1 MKVVFK
7 GLGGVSSR
15 DMFKVLENKKHS
27 RRKDTHTMSKDN
39 VIEFKKPEPFVDDPI
54 TDVLRT
60 GARKLLIEALEAE
73 IEGFLSQYRDLR
85 DNQDRQRVVRN
96 GYLPEREIQTGI
108 GPVAVKVPRARDRQ
122 PDHKSGPIRFKSTL
136 LPPYLRKTRSME
148 ELIPWLYLK
157 GVSTGDFSE
166 ALAALVG
173 KDAPG
178 LSASTISRLKS
189 VWEEEFEE
197 WQKTDLSHKRYV
209 YIWADG
215 IYCNV
220 RMEEKQ
226 CLLVII
232 GATEDGNKELLALE
246 SGFRESELSW
256 TEVLVDLKHRGL
268 KIAPE
273 LAVGD
278 GALGFWKA
286 LSKVYGQTRWQ
297 RCWVHKTANVLN
309 QLPKSIQPKAK
320 EKLHQIWMAP
330 DKAEAQKYFDDFI
343 SIYEAKYP
351 KAAKCLQKDRDVLLT
366 FYDFPAEH
374 WRHIRTTNPIE
385 STFSTVRLRTAKVRN
400 CFSSKTVVTMAFKLC
415 QCAQKRWQ
423 RLHSSKKLV
432 EVIRGVIFVNGIE
445 EKRIAA

>member
-1 MKVVFK
+1 M
-7 GLGGVSSR
+7 
-15 DMFKVLENKKHS
+15 
-27 RRKDTHTMSKDN
+27 TKDN
-39 VIEFKKPEPFVDDPI
+39 VIEFKKPEPFVDDPL

-60 GARKLLIEALEAE
+60 GARKLLAEALEAE
-73 IEGFLSQYRDLR
+73 IEDYLSRYKDLKDHQNR
-85 DNQDRQRVVRN
+85 RRVVRN

-108 GPVAVKVPRARDRQ
+108 GSVSVKVPRARDLQ
-122 PDHKSGPIRFKSTL
+122 PDQEPGPLRFSSSL
-136 LPPYLRKTRSME
+136 LPPYLRKTKSME

-157 GVSTGDFSE
+157 GISTNDFTES
-166 ALAALVG
+166 LAALLG
-173 KDAPG
+173 EDAPG
-178 LSASTISRLKS
+178 LSAATISRLKDI
-189 VWEEEFEE
+189 WHEDLQE
-197 WQKTDLSHKRYV
+197 WQKRDLSSKRYV

-232 GATEDGNKELLALE
+232 GATEDGKKELLVLD

-256 TEVLVDLKHRGL
+256 TELLMDLKHRGL
-268 KIAPE
+268 TTAPK
-273 LAVGD
+273 LAIGD

-286 LSKVYGQTRWQ
+286 LTKVYHTTRWQ
-297 RCWVHKTANVLN
+297 RCWVHKTANVMN
-309 QLPKSIQPKAK
+309 YVPKSLQAKVK

-330 DKAEAQKYFDDFI
+330 SKEEAQKSFDDFI

-351 KAAKCLQKDRDVLLT
+351 KATQCLEKDRDVLLT

-374 WRHIRTTNPIE
+374 WIHIRTTNPIE
-385 STFSTVRLRTAKVRN
+385 STFATVRLRTDKVRS

-423 RLHSSKKLV
+423 RLYGYRKLGK
-432 EVIRGVIFVNGIE
+432 VISGIRFVDGIE
-445 EKRIAA
+445 EMRNAA

>member
-1 MKVVFK
+1 
-7 GLGGVSSR
+7 
-15 DMFKVLENKKHS
+15 
-27 RRKDTHTMSKDN
+27 MSKDN
-39 VIEFKKPEPFVDDPI
+39 VIDFKKPETFLDDPI

-60 GARKLLIEALEAE
+60 GARKLLAEALEAE
-73 IEGFLSQYRDLR
+73 IEGFLAQYKDLR

-96 GYLPEREIQTGI
+96 GYLPERPIQTSI
-108 GPVAVKVPRARDRQ
+108 GPVPVKVPRARDRR
-122 PDHKSGPIRFKSTL
+122 PDDKSGPIQFKSSL

-157 GVSTGDFSE
+157 GVSTNDFTE

-189 VWEEEFEE
+189 IWQEDLDQ
-197 WQKTDLSHKRYV
+197 WQKHDLSHKRYV

-220 RMEEKQ
+220 RMEERQ

-232 GATEDGNKELLALE
+232 GATEDGKKELLALN
-246 SGFRESELSW
+246 SGLRESELSW
-256 TEVLVDLKHRGL
+256 TELLLDLKHRGL
-268 KIAPE
+268 KVAPE
-273 LAVGD
+273 LAIGD

-286 LSKVYGQTRWQ
+286 LVKVYHHTRWQ

-309 QLPKSIQPKAK
+309 KLPKSLQAKAK

-330 DKAEAQKYFDDFI
+330 DKAEAQAHFDDFI
-343 SIYEAKYP
+343 SVYKDKYP
-351 KAAKCLQKDRDVLLT
+351 KATECLQKDRDVLLT

-385 STFSTVRLRTAKVRN
+385 STFSTVRLRTAKARS

-423 RLHSSKKLV
+423 RLYGYRKLGKL
-432 EVIRGVIFVNGIE
+432 IRGIKFINGIE
-445 EKRIAA
+445 EIRNAA